1 MLQHVNT
8 VLIGSNCPASY
19 TNLAALS
26 TGDVALFDENKKL
39 LTTTGAAAAAKSIYI
54 GVVKGTERRG
64 GIYVETNGEMSLNGW
79 DEMAAHSQVIY
90 MTEEDFI
97 TYEDPPNSG
106 LYPSFINRLV
116 VIQPV

>member
-1 MLQHVNT
+1 
-8 VLIGSNCPASY
+8 
-19 TNLAALS
+19 
-26 TGDVALFDENKKL
+26 
-39 LTTTGAAAAAKSIYI
+39 
-54 GVVKGTERRG
+54 
-64 GIYVETNGEMSLNGW
+64 MSLNGW

>member
-1 MLQHVNT
+1 MAASIVLRLTGGSSNSNPSLSLGGIKTLEFRRTEYTEVVTQATNT
-8 VLIGSNCPASY
+8 
-19 TNLAALS
+19 AL
-26 TGDVALFDENKKL
+26 
-39 LTTTGAAAAAKSIYI
+39 
-54 GVVKGTERRG
+54 GVVKGTATREG
-64 GIYVETNGEMSLNGW
+64 GIYVESNGEMSLNGW